1 MKESVLPISNEIILR
16 ISALLLSLIQDG
28 PKSYGLLSLFEI
40 EFLQIQ
46 IGIWLSEVSIINPK

>member
-1 MKESVLPISNEIILR
+1 MKTSVPPISNYIILR
-16 ISALLLSLIQDG
+16 ITALLLSLIQDG

-46 IGIWLSEVSIINPK
+46 KGQRCQY